1 MAENKP
7 ITATL
12 ELVYVPDVYT
22 ETERQEG
29 ASWPLGSGFY
39 DLVAIADDA
48 RITLHRFKAGAV
60 DKAFALG
67 KERRESQQQQPDTQ
81 PAASSDTTTQE

>member
-7 ITATL
+7 ITASL

-39 DLVAIADDA
+39 DVVLVADDA
-48 RITLHRFKAGAV
+48 RIPLHRLKAGAV
-60 DKAFALG
+60 DKAFAVG
-67 KERRESQQQQPDTQ
+67 KERRESQQQQPEPTQ
-81 PAASSDTTTQE
+81 TTAGEPTEQQ